1 MNAICVLVRLCC
13 AETGLPGSKPQ
24 IKEMKTHVGF
34 GACWRQVSRRATE
47 GSGGGR
53 LGRRKAQE
61 AEGSGGRTA
70 AGKKQKTIGMFRA
83 ERPLMHGIENGLQ
96 LHP

>member
-1 MNAICVLVRLCC
+1 MHAGGKFLEGDPRK
-13 AETGLPGSKPQ
+13 AQE
-24 IKEMKTHVGF
+24 
-34 GACWRQVSRRATE
+34 AE

-53 LGRRKAQE
+53 LRRQKAQE

-70 AGKKQKTIGMFRA
+70 AGKRQKTIGMFRA